1 VSKRHNHDEQDG
13 EKTLLPANQIFSTT
27 TVTNGT
33 TMAVVI
39 APGMT
44 ARIDRIAAQLTD
56 GGKDKNSLGVTQ
68 QSVLPFSES
77 SMTSAYLFRFL

>member
-1 VSKRHNHDEQDG
+1 MTMMSRMGKIHCCRQN
-13 EKTLLPANQIFSTT
+13 KIFSTT

-44 ARIDRIAAQLTD
+44 ARIGRIAAQLTD
-56 GGKDKNSLGVTQ
+56 GGKDKNSLGVKQ
-68 QSVLPFSES
+68 QSVL
-77 SMTSAYLFRFL
+77 L